1 MYGWLLNSIDREYAV
16 IHVLKDS
23 PRGSVR
29 LIRHEALGKR
39 LILRRFQG
47 SGEVYRQLMGY
58 VCGNPLQIYETA
70 EQDGEVLVLEEF
82 IEGGTLG
89 LLLEEALF
97 SPFSNP
103 IDVTLEQYVGP
114 LRRRLHPAHLHPR
127 NPSGPES
134 SCRDHGKFH
143 ITSHVAK
150 NKIHSTC
157 QKRGEVP
164 IQTSPLRRG
173 SPYYGSAYGSNK
185 NCKNQPAQNV
195 LKQSKTLRNQA
206 ISEDFWSC
214 RVDSSRR
221 SNTVKDIN
229 QFFPTNLC

>member
-82 IEGGTLG
+82 GERFLSKPLPSVVAHPIVGQRMGQTKI
-89 LLLEEALF
+89 AKT
-97 SPFSNP
+97 NP
-103 IDVTLEQYVGP
+103 
-114 LRRRLHPAHLHPR
+114 
-127 NPSGPES
+127 
-134 SCRDHGKFH
+134 
-143 ITSHVAK
+143 
-150 NKIHSTC
+150 
-157 QKRGEVP
+157 
-164 IQTSPLRRG
+164 
-173 SPYYGSAYGSNK
+173 
-185 NCKNQPAQNV
+185 
-195 LKQSKTLRNQA
+195 LKM
-206 ISEDFWSC
+206 F
-214 RVDSSRR
+214 
-221 SNTVKDIN
+221 
-229 QFFPTNLC
+229 